1 MGGCVELKKHRLES
15 LCYRQNHGSAVIC
28 GWSCIGYA
36 QRQMIYPYPK
46 LRLDYRA
53 CFFLPAIINCTDDH
67 VGGNG
72 VVGLLF
78 GQGEAAAGN

>member
-1 MGGCVELKKHRLES
+1 
-15 LCYRQNHGSAVIC
+15 
-28 GWSCIGYA
+28 
-36 QRQMIYPYPK
+36 MIYPYPQ

-72 VVGLLF
+72 VVGLLI
-78 GQGEAAAGN
+78 GQGEAVAGNWR